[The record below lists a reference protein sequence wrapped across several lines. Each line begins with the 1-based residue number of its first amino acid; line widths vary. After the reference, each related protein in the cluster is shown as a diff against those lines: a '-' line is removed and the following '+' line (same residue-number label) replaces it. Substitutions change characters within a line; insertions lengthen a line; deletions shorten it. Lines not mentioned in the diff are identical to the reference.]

1 MFGLVVLSTV
11 TSLYNHHHHPPP
23 TRFHLP
29 KLRLFIGTS
38 LWYDMSVCA
47 KLLQSFLTLC
57 NPVDCNCQAPLSR
70 GFSRQEHWSGL
81 PCPPPGDLPDQGSNQ
96 YLLHLLH
103 WQAGSSA
110 LAPPGKPSLWC
121 ISFLISLPSM
131 HSVTQKLIF
140 HLVYK
145 ATVI

>member
-1 MFGLVVLSTV
+1 MWGRQYLDICVCLVEETIFRYVFVRACVLWGRQY
-11 TSLYNHHHHPPP
+11 L
-23 TRFHLP
+23 
-29 KLRLFIGTS
+29 G
-38 LWYDMSVCA
+38 VCVCVCVCV
-47 KLLQSFLTLC
+47 KSFQLCLTLC
-57 NPVDCNCQAPLSR
+57 DPTDCTHQAPLSL
-70 GFSRQEHWSGL
+70 GFSRQEYWSGL
-81 PCPPPGDLPDQGSNQ
+81 PCPPPGDLPDQGSNP

-145 ATVI
+145 ATVV